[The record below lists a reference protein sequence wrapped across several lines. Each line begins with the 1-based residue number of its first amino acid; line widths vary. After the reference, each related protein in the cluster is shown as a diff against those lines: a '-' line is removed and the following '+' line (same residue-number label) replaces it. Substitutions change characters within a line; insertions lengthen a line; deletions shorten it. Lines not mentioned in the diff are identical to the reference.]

1 MSALDQSLDDILS
14 SKPKKQFRKRT
25 PVAKAKVGKTVG
37 KPKVNLR
44 KQLQTKGAAP
54 KGSVLDASYANK
66 VVVYHLPKD
75 IKQDAI
81 KVCFEYCC
89 VWDVYFVFLQRES
102 DDLIITIIVEI
113 YYEMIFM
120 NEASTCCYCR
130 FHNTERLFLL

>member
-1 MSALDQSLDDILS
+1 MKIKSANARPPNSTINSTNNKETFVSKSSHQLSIMSALDQSLDDILS

-89 VWDVYFVFLQRES
+89 V
-102 DDLIITIIVEI
+102 
-113 YYEMIFM
+113 
-120 NEASTCCYCR
+120 
-130 FHNTERLFLL
+130 